1 MFKLFGKKEVDKK
14 VDSSI
19 KEETLFK
26 INRIEK
32 LPVLPDF
39 PNKEKID
46 IQYPLI
52 EPYASVHIHWDPK
65 EGDVI
70 YEVIEPK
77 LDDREKEVLKILENG
92 VKEFINVSFISI
104 KKGEAVIE
112 YLERNIKTLLKEL
125 GLKISNDTFLKIMY
139 YVYRDFVGMNEIEPL
154 LCDYFIE
161 DIECNGIK
169 SPVYIVHR
177 KYRNLRSNITFNE
190 FPYLI
195 SFVEKLAQKAGRY
208 VSYSNPILDG
218 SLPDGSVEY
227 NEPFIYKENG
237 TIKISKIGAFIDKY
251 YNKNES
257 NIPKKSFNLEVPVFD
272 EKYKIKWESADY
284 VYRHKTKDSLFK
296 INLETGK
303 EITLSSSHSVFV
315 LKDNGI
321 NTLKTTEIKEGDYV
335 VIPTII
341 PEIEPIKEINLVERF
356 LKSNLKNKVVIRNVP
371 SYIFKE
377 KGLTIKDYLKEN
389 YKKKNQSFYDFKN
402 KNILPLSLY
411 NILSNKELRNC
422 KLATSSHQEVPTF
435 LKIDKDLIR
444 LVGYYTAEGW
454 LTKVKNHHRIHF
466 CLNINEKKYI
476 NEICKSFKNCFNVIP
491 YLEKEYKNA
500 IKITINSILIKHI
513 FEEILE
519 VTKYAK
525 TKEVPWI
532 IYNVS
537 NKLKKEYIKTW
548 SNGDYNCTASKK
560 LISDLSYLSLFNEDI
575 LSICSR
581 TRNGKIE
588 ERDITSTEFYS
599 NEIIRNPIKRYI
611 EMIPMEIFNPLNQM
625 HIKLRNKRI
634 SKKRLLET
642 LNDIR
647 FQRFEK
653 LNSNLPKQFLIEWSK
668 RGFIKDNE
676 LTIKGLKALNEKLIV
691 DTLINSDL
699 GFAKIKKIQKTESNH
714 EYVYDISVP
723 NYENFISG
731 LGGIF
736 CHNSRVNATYTTD
749 ISSKGPTFTLRKFT
763 KEPWSPVKMIDMRT
777 VSPEI
782 LAYLWILIEHEF
794 NVMVIGGTGSGKTTF
809 LNGLA
814 FFIPPQARIVSIED
828 TRELNLEH
836 ENWLPSVAR
845 EGIGLANIVGQKYGE
860 VTLFDLLKESF
871 RQRPDYVIV
880 GEIRGQEAF
889 VLFQGMSSGHP
900 SMGTMHANDVESMIK
915 RLESP
920 PINLSATLVEAL
932 DVVCVI
938 GHAKVNGQDVRRIKM
953 IQEIISV
960 GESGQAQIN
969 IPFKWDVNTD
979 TFFFKTD
986 SYTFK
991 KLTEEF
997 GFGKER
1003 LLEEFQLRTKLL
1015 VAMYKT
1021 KIFDYKQVQTVINEY
1036 ARNPK
1041 KVLKQ
1046 FGVI

>member
-70 YEVIEPK
+70 YEVIEPR

-218 SLPDGSVEY
+218 SLPDG
-227 NEPFIYKENG
+227 
-237 TIKISKIGAFIDKY
+237 
-251 YNKNES
+251 
-257 NIPKKSFNLEVPVFD
+257 
-272 EKYKIKWESADY
+272 
-284 VYRHKTKDSLFK
+284 
-296 INLETGK
+296 
-303 EITLSSSHSVFV
+303 
-315 LKDNGI
+315 
-321 NTLKTTEIKEGDYV
+321 
-335 VIPTII
+335 
-341 PEIEPIKEINLVERF
+341 
-356 LKSNLKNKVVIRNVP
+356 
-371 SYIFKE
+371 
-377 KGLTIKDYLKEN
+377 
-389 YKKKNQSFYDFKN
+389 
-402 KNILPLSLY
+402 
-411 NILSNKELRNC
+411 
-422 KLATSSHQEVPTF
+422 
-435 LKIDKDLIR
+435 
-444 LVGYYTAEGW
+444 
-454 LTKVKNHHRIHF
+454 
-466 CLNINEKKYI
+466 
-476 NEICKSFKNCFNVIP
+476 
-491 YLEKEYKNA
+491 
-500 IKITINSILIKHI
+500 
-513 FEEILE
+513 
-519 VTKYAK
+519 
-525 TKEVPWI
+525 
-532 IYNVS
+532 
-537 NKLKKEYIKTW
+537 
-548 SNGDYNCTASKK
+548 
-560 LISDLSYLSLFNEDI
+560 
-575 LSICSR
+575 
-581 TRNGKIE
+581 
-588 ERDITSTEFYS
+588 
-599 NEIIRNPIKRYI
+599 
-611 EMIPMEIFNPLNQM
+611 
-625 HIKLRNKRI
+625 
-634 SKKRLLET
+634 
-642 LNDIR
+642 
-647 FQRFEK
+647 
-653 LNSNLPKQFLIEWSK
+653 
-668 RGFIKDNE
+668 
-676 LTIKGLKALNEKLIV
+676 
-691 DTLINSDL
+691 
-699 GFAKIKKIQKTESNH
+699 
-714 EYVYDISVP
+714 
-723 NYENFISG
+723 
-731 LGGIF
+731 
-736 CHNSRVNATYTTD
+736 SRVNATYTTD

-920 PINLSATLVEAL
+920 PINLSATLVESL

-938 GHAKVNGQDVRRIKM
+938 GHAKVNNVDVRRIKM

-1015 VAMYKT
+1015 VAMYKA